1 MDIKSKVEALLFVSA
16 KAVSVKEL
24 AEFLETKEELIREAL
39 ESLMEELA
47 SANRGFRLLESAK
60 KYQLASAP
68 EYSELVAKFL
78 KKEVSGELSRPSLEA
93 LTVIAYR
100 GPISKL
106 DLDRIRGVNC
116 SLILRNLLVRGLIEE
131 NFSAEK
137 KENYYSVSMDFVRHL
152 GVNRVTE
159 LPDYEKLNTDDSLD
173 RFLENQQKN
182 EA

>member
-1 MDIKSKVEALLFVSA
+1 MNLKSRIEALLFVSA
-16 KAVSVKEL
+16 KAVSAKEL
-24 AEFLETKEELIREAL
+24 ADVLEAKEDEVKDILNALVEEL
-39 ESLMEELA
+39 S
-47 SANRGFRLLESAK
+47 SAERGFRLLESAK

-68 EYSELVAKFL
+68 EHSDLVAKFL

-116 SLILRNLLVRGLIEE
+116 SLILRNLLIRGLIEE
-131 NFSAEK
+131 TVDNEK
-137 KENYYSVSMDFVRHL
+137 KETYYSVSMDFVRHL

-159 LPDYEKLNTDDSLD
+159 LPDYEKLSSDDSLD
-173 RFLENQQKN
+173 RFLEGQQKN